1 MIFIDRERHGGK
13 LIMVKKRETKVAELR
28 DQTAASRRDFVKAG
42 AAAGLG
48 AAILSAPGNAQ
59 AQPAPVRWDYEA
71 DVIVCGSG
79 ATGIVAAKRARD
91 LGADVLVLEQN
102 FDIGGKL
109 SHNGGSSSFGGG
121 DPIQERDRQGLADP
135 DGWLS
140 APLVQAADVT
150 DDPETLFID
159 TTDWSVINDHAV
171 AEYRYNDRGLQRGWA
186 DNAAATRQFL
196 MDNHVR
202 WSRISSTHQGGGMTK
217 ARAARSIM
225 KLGNKTDIEAGT
237 ITSADAGS
245 MEEERQSLFNPATC
259 GGPGAR
265 ADAVGAPNC
274 ISGGFVISRSVEYS
288 ARKAGVRFMLH
299 RHLDEI
305 IREGRDSG
313 KVIGVKASYTPR
325 FSPKTGKRL
334 EGYYSNGNIEE
345 TKQVIYVRA
354 RRAVIVA
361 TGGYM
366 GNVPFRTS
374 FDPRMSEPSMQ
385 YGTGLM
391 GPLHEDASGILAGM
405 KVGAGLGGLYQ
416 ANLHTNTAL
425 RLQPVLAVSDVYD
438 RVMPGHPAF
447 EFIRSYGISIGTA
460 GWEYIIAVNQVGKRF
475 HDEWS
480 IGNQRGLEAQW
491 PPGMSGTKKPF
502 TPLDWRNASVAHV
515 RSSYA
520 WGSGSDAA
528 LAMNEGSRAPDYSS
542 GPVWAIFDQA
552 AVDANGWK
560 LRHPYIADPPNGTF
574 FKADTIAE
582 LARLVVGNRFQ
593 RMPLKYLEQTVA
605 RFNGFVAAGKDTD
618 FEKAV
623 MHRIDKAPF
632 YAALIPFAVND
643 SIGGLKIDGHC
654 QVIDIYGKPIPGLF
668 AGGEASGGGRAHG
681 IGRACVHGY
690 MAGTYAPA
698 EPAA

>member
-1 MIFIDRERHGGK
+1 
-13 LIMVKKRETKVAELR
+13 MVKKRETKVAELR
-28 DQTAASRRDFVKAG
+28 DEKAVSRRDLVKAG

-48 AAILSAPGNAQ
+48 AAILSAPGKAQ
-59 AQPAPVRWDYEA
+59 AQPAPADIRWDYEA

-79 ATGIVAAKRARD
+79 GTGIVAAKRAHD

-109 SHNGGSSSFGGG
+109 SHNGGLSSFGGG
-121 DPIQERDRQGLADP
+121 DPIQERDRLGRPDP
-135 DGWLS
+135 EGWLT
-140 APLVQAADVT
+140 APLLPAADMT

-186 DNAAATRQFL
+186 DNAPAPRQFL
-196 MDNHVR
+196 VDNHVR

-288 ARKAGVRFMLH
+288 ARKAGVRFMLN

-313 KVIGVKASYTPR
+313 RVIGVKASYTPR

-334 EGYYSNGNIEE
+334 ESYASNGKIDE

-354 RRAVIVA
+354 RRAVIVG

-366 GNVPFRTS
+366 GNVPFRTM

-391 GPLHEDASGILAGM
+391 GPLHEDASGLLAGM
-405 KVGAGLGGLYQ
+405 KVRAGLARLFQ
-416 ANLHTNTAL
+416 AYLHTSATLPRQN
-425 RLQPVLAVSDVYD
+425 VLACTDMYD

-447 EFIRSYGISIGTA
+447 EFSRSYGISHGPT
-460 GWEYIIAVNQVGKRF
+460 
-475 HDEWS
+475 S
-480 IGNQRGLEAQW
+480 
-491 PPGMSGTKKPF
+491 
-502 TPLDWRNASVAHV
+502 
-515 RSSYA
+515 
-520 WGSGSDAA
+520 WG
-528 LAMNEGSRAPDYSS
+528 
-542 GPVWAIFDQA
+542 
-552 AVDANGWK
+552 
-560 LRHPYIADPPNGTF
+560 
-574 FKADTIAE
+574 
-582 LARLVVGNRFQ
+582 
-593 RMPLKYLEQTVA
+593 YLL
-605 RFNGFVAAGKDTD
+605 G
-618 FEKAV
+618 
-623 MHRIDKAPF
+623 
-632 YAALIPFAVND
+632 
-643 SIGGLKIDGHC
+643 C
-654 QVIDIYGKPIPGLF
+654 
-668 AGGEASGGGRAHG
+668 
-681 IGRACVHGY
+681 
-690 MAGTYAPA
+690 
-698 EPAA
+698 